1 MLKHKYM
8 DLQLFADGGDDPGQS
23 NQTGVGN
30 SNVSNNGNA
39 GSGSAGNE
47 PKTFTQ
53 EELERILAER
63 LKRER
68 EKYKDYDELKKA
80 AEELKKIKESQ
91 MSEQEKLQMR
101 LAEIEREKLERER
114 ELAELRISMTKQKV
128 LTEMGLPLSLADRIF
143 GETDEEIRQDAEELK
158 KLLGLQANN
167 KIGAPTNP
175 AGGNKQV
182 KTFTKEEIARMS
194 PEEINKNW
202 GIISEALKQGLIK

>member
-1 MLKHKYM
+1 MT
-8 DLQLFADGGDDPGQS
+8 DDMNKTTQGNPVDAGQD
-23 NQTGVGN
+23 
-30 SNVSNNGNA
+30 NNNTQP
-39 GSGSAGNE
+39 AGNDTQQQQ
-47 PKTFTQ
+47 KTFTQ

-101 LAEIEREKLERER
+101 LAELEREKLERER

-128 LTEMGLPLSLADRIF
+128 LTEMGLPLSLADRVF
-143 GETDEEIRQDAEELK
+143 GETEEEIRQDAEELK
-158 KLLGLQANN
+158 KLLGLQANT
-167 KIGAPTNP
+167 KVGTPTNP
-175 AGGNKQV
+175 AGGNKRV
-182 KTFTKEEIARMS
+182 RTFTKEEIARMS

-202 GIISEALKQGLIK
+202 DIISEALKQGLIK